1 MAAVSDS
8 FTAFN
13 FQNGAIHVS
22 PRNWGG
28 RVQRQNWDCVPW
40 PEPKSATGWQS
51 VIATITTVLWPP
63 LYCGSAT
70 DADLVDTLQ
79 NYTHSP

>member
-22 PRNWGG
+22 PRNWGWG
-28 RVQRQNWDCVPW
+28 
-40 PEPKSATGWQS
+40 EGAATKL
-51 VIATITTVLWPP
+51 VLCP
-63 LYCGSAT
+63 LAGA
-70 DADLVDTLQ
+70 
-79 NYTHSP
+79 